1 MRFGYFD
8 NEAKEYVITRPDTP
22 RQWVN
27 YLGSVV
33 YGAIITNN
41 AGGYSFVGSGANGR
55 LIRDRFNG
63 IKGSLPGRYIYIRD
77 MESGD
82 YWSSSWMPVK
92 KNLEKYESICR
103 HGIAYTIISSK
114 YEGIE
119 TETKYYV
126 PLNEHYEVWA
136 IKIKN
141 ISGRKRKLSLFNY
154 VELTNESNENQDLV
168 NLQYTLFI
176 SRTYYKDNLMIQ
188 TLNEN
193 AQSIGEKIEL
203 DPGLGGKRE
212 NRFTAVVGAD
222 VISYDGDREV
232 FIGGYRGYENPV
244 AVEKGS
250 CSNSLNY
257 GGNSC
262 NSMQVLLELA
272 DGEEKEVVYLL
283 GRGNEFFAR
292 KIMDKYRNT
301 SKVYEEI
308 DELKRYWHSKLENLK
323 VKTPDENFDTM
334 VNIWNAYQCFITFF
348 WSRAASLMYIG
359 LRNGLGFRDTVQ
371 DIQGIMH
378 LDSKSAG
385 ERLRYMLSGQ
395 VSNGAGLP
403 LVLFDHRPGTNQ
415 TLENPDYVK
424 QTGYTEYRCDDALW
438 LFPTVQ
444 QYVKE
449 TGDLKFL
456 EEVIP
461 YSDRGEDSVYEHLRN
476 ALLFSLKQLG
486 KHGLVLGL
494 DADWNDCLR
503 LGEEGESVFA
513 SLQLYLALRIFKE
526 FAEKLGKQE
535 DVVWATSELEK
546 LKNNIKKY
554 AWEKDRFVRGFNNDE
569 VIGSRNNKEASFWLN
584 PQSWAVLS
592 GLASEEEGKIVL
604 DNVEKILNT
613 DYGAMICYPPFLTY
627 GFPVARMI
635 LFLPGLKEN
644 SSIFSQT
651 QGWLIRAETILGN
664 GNRAYKYYRENNPA
678 EMNDK
683 AEIRESEPYIH
694 CQFTEGKDSPHHG
707 RANVHW
713 LTGTASTMQ
722 VAAVEGILGI
732 QPDYDGLRIDPC
744 VPSDW
749 KEFYIERVFRGK
761 KLKISVKNPA
771 GIEKGVKYI
780 ELNGVKLEG
789 NFIPFASMKNFNE
802 VVVLMGKIKNYGDFL

>member
-1 MRFGYFD
+1 MKFGYFD
-8 NEAKEYVITRPDTP
+8 NENKEYVITRPDTP
-22 RQWVN
+22 KPWVN
-27 YLGSVV
+27 YLGTVE

-41 AGGYSFVGSGANGR
+41 AGGYSFVKSGANGR
-55 LIRDRFNG
+55 LIRDRFNALVG
-63 IKGSLPGRYIYIRD
+63 TLPGRYIYLRD
-77 MESGD
+77 MDNGD
-82 YWSSSWMPVK
+82 YWSASWMPVK
-92 KNLEKYESICR
+92 KDLSKYESICR

-114 YEGIE
+114 YDGIE

-136 IKIKN
+136 IKVKN
-141 ISGRKRKLSLFNY
+141 NSGKKRKISLFNY

-193 AQSIGEKIEL
+193 AQNIGENIKL

-212 NRFTAVVGAD
+212 NRFTAVVGAK
-222 VISYDGDREV
+222 VVSYDGEREK
-232 FIGGYRGYENPV
+232 FIGGYRTYSDPI
-244 AVEKGS
+244 AVEKGE

-262 NSMQVLLELA
+262 NAMQVLIELN
-272 DGEEKEVVYLL
+272 DGEEKEIIYLF

-292 KIMDKYRNT
+292 KIMKKYENP
-301 SKVYEEI
+301 KQVYIEL
-308 DELKRYWHSKLENLK
+308 DELKKYWHSKLENLK
-323 VKTPDENFDTM
+323 VKTPSEEFDTM

-348 WSRAASLMYIG
+348 WSRAASLFYIG

-403 LVLFDHRPGTNQ
+403 LVLFDHKPNTGQ
-415 TLENPDYVK
+415 SLDNPDYVK
-424 QTGYTEYRCDDALW
+424 ITGYTEYRCDDALW

-444 QYVKE
+444 QYIKE
-449 TGDLKFL
+449 TGELGFL
-456 EEVIP
+456 NEVIP
-461 YSDRGEDSVYEHLRN
+461 YSDKGEDSVYEHLRK
-476 ALLFSLKQLG
+476 ALLFSLERLG

-503 LGEEGESVFA
+503 LGEEGESIFA
-513 SLQLYLALRIFKE
+513 SLQLYLGLKIFKE
-526 FAEKLGKQE
+526 FAEKLGRME
-535 DVVWATSELEK
+535 DAKWAENEAQK
-546 LKNNIKKY
+546 LNNNLRKY
-554 AWEKDRFVRGFNNDE
+554 AWENDRFVRAFNGNE
-569 VIGSRNNKEASFWLN
+569 VIGSKKNKEASMWLN

-592 GLASEEEGKIVL
+592 GAVSEVEAKTIL
-604 DNVEKILNT
+604 DNVEKNLNT
-613 DYGAMICYPPFLTY
+613 PYGAMICYPPFISY

-644 SSIFSQT
+644 CAIFSQT
-651 QGWLIRAETILGN
+651 QGWLIRAETMIGN
-664 GNRAYKYYRENNPA
+664 GNRAFMYYQENNPA
-678 EMNDK
+678 AMNDK
-683 AEIRESEPYIH
+683 AEIRMSEPYVH
-694 CQFTEGKDSPHHG
+694 CQFTDGKDSPFHG

-713 LTGTASTMQ
+713 LTGTASTVQ

-732 QPDYDGLRIDPC
+732 QPDYDGLKIDPC
-744 VPSDW
+744 VPSSW
-749 KEFYIERVFRGK
+749 KEFKIERNFRGR
-761 KLKISVKNPA
+761 KLNIIVKNPE
-771 GIEKGVKYI
+771 GIEKGVKFI
-780 ELNGVKLEG
+780 VINGKEIKG
-789 NFIPFASMKNFNE
+789 NFIPLTEMKDVNE
-802 VVVLMGKIKNYGDFL
+802 VIVTMGK